1 MLNVAADSPLIPEVL
16 RTPSIYNSLWSDFI
30 KDENHRKHKTE
41 VDNDFRK
48 FVGDK
53 LWQILYILDNGLS
66 DNINVWLKK
75 EDRIKNYGDRI
86 NAWHK
91 EEEKE
96 TEQEKR
102 DRTEVEINYFL
113 KAKEKKNNGNNI

>member
-1 MLNVAADSPLIPEVL
+1 MLNVTADSPLIPEVL
-16 RTPSIYNSLWSDFI
+16 RSPSIYNSLWKDFQ
-30 KDENHRKHKTE
+30 KDENHRKYKTE
-41 VDNDFRK
+41 TDNEFRK

-86 NAWHK
+86 DAWK
-91 EEEKE
+91 REEEKE
-96 TEQEKR
+96 TEIEKR
-102 DRTEVEINYFL
+102 ERTEVEVNYFL
-113 KAKEKKNNGNNI
+113 KAKEKKKNG